1 MLLLAATIIA
11 NTSFALILR
20 GAQHRRVDELAVG
33 MVNYVLASS
42 VYWVV
47 AAIWWPE
54 QGVATAAGF
63 GLAGGCF
70 NVTIFLLL
78 LTAMHLRGVAVSIAM
93 VRLAVAVPLVAS
105 IVFFHEAP
113 GVVQSWGIVLALLAL
128 PLLSL
133 DKGVS
138 DEPLTLRRMAMLLG
152 LFLSNGMCLLLLK
165 WYQTTGTSG
174 GRFIY
179 LATVFTVSGL
189 IVGLAWA
196 RAKNRRL
203 GKAEIVWG
211 TWLGISNAVTNIL
224 IFMTLDVLLASVMF
238 PILAAVGL
246 SLTTI
251 FAAVFWREIPG
262 KLGWAGIA
270 AAVVAVVL
278 ANL

>member
-20 GAQHRRVDELAVG
+20 GAQQRRVDDVAVG
-33 MVNYVLASS
+33 MINYIFASAT
-42 VYWVV
+42 YWLIAGV
-47 AAIWWPE
+47 WWPE
-54 QGVATAAGF
+54 QGASIAVRF
-63 GLAGGCF
+63 GLFGGCF
-70 NVTIFLLL
+70 NVAIFLLL
-78 LTAMHLRGVAVSIAM
+78 LTAMHLKGVAVSIAM
-93 VRLAVAVPLVAS
+93 VRLAVVVPLAAA
-105 IVFFHEAP
+105 IIFFHEAP
-113 GVVQSWGIVLALLAL
+113 EMVQSWGIMLALLAL

-138 DEPLTLRRMAMLLG
+138 DQPLTLQRMGMLLG
-152 LFLSNGMCLLLLK
+152 LFVCNGMALLLLK
-165 WYQTTGTSG
+165 WYQTTGTAA

-189 IVGLAWA
+189 IVGLVWA
-196 RAKNRRL
+196 RAQHRWL
-203 GKAEIVWG
+203 GKAELVWG
-211 TWLGISNAVTNIL
+211 TWLGLSNAITNIL

-251 FAAVFWREIPG
+251 LAAVFWREIPG
-262 KLGWAGIA
+262 KLGWAGITL
-270 AAVVAVVL
+270 AVVAVVL

>member
-33 MVNYVLASS
+33 MVNYVFASS

-54 QGVATAAGF
+54 QGTPIAVNF
-63 GLAGGCF
+63 GLVGGCF
-70 NVTIFLLL
+70 NVAIFLLL
-78 LTAMHLRGVAVSIAM
+78 LTAMHLKGVAVSIAM

-113 GVVQSWGIVLALLAL
+113 GMVQGWGIVLALVAL

-138 DEPLTLRRMAMLLG
+138 GEPLTLRRMAMLLG
-152 LFLSNGMCLLLLK
+152 LFVSNGMCLLLLK
-165 WYQTTGTSG
+165 WYQTIGTSG

-189 IVGLAWA
+189 IVGLVWA

-203 GKAEIVWG
+203 GRAEIVWG

-224 IFMTLDVLLASVMF
+224 IFTTLDVLLASVMF

-262 KLGWAGIA
+262 RLGWAGMA
-270 AAVVAVVL
+270 LAVVAVVL
-278 ANL
+278 ANR